1 MDMKL
6 LELNNVTVSFP
17 SPDGTMLT
25 ALEGMSLSVNQG
37 ELVAMVGPSGC
48 GKSTALNVLA
58 GQVTPVSGQVRLAGQ
73 PVEGMLPSVGYI
85 SQADTLLPWRTVL
98 DNVALAMELRGV
110 PKQERREAARALMAK
125 MGLSGF
131 EDNYPRELSG
141 GMKKRAAIARVLAVD
156 PAILMMDEPFGPLDA
171 LTKEKLQDEILTLWE
186 STGCTILYVTH
197 DLTEAIA
204 LADRVVLVSQ
214 RPGHVVREYS
224 IDLPR
229 PRRVMD
235 VKFLPRFV
243 ELEQAIWH
251 DLQTELRRGEE
262 RA

>member
-1 MDMKL
+1 MKL
-6 LELNNVTVSFP
+6 LELNDVTVSFQ
-17 SPDGTMLT
+17 SPDGSRMT
-25 ALEGMSLSVNQG
+25 ALRDMSLSVEQG
-37 ELVAMVGPSGC
+37 ELVALVGPSGC

-58 GQVTPVSGQVRLAGQ
+58 GQVRPVSGQVRLAGE
-73 PVEGMLPSVGYI
+73 PVKGVSPSVGYI

-110 PKQERREAARALMAK
+110 EKRERREAARGLMAR

-171 LTKEKLQDEILTLWE
+171 LTKEKLQDEILALWE

-197 DLTEAIA
+197 DLTEAIT
-204 LADRVVLVSQ
+204 LADRVVLMSA
-214 RPGHVVREYS
+214 RPGRVVREYP

-235 VKFLPRFV
+235 VKFSPRFV
-243 ELEQAIWH
+243 ELERAIWQ
-251 DLQTELRRGEE
+251 DLQRELLRGEE
-262 RA
+262 GQP

>member
-1 MDMKL
+1 MKL
-6 LELNNVTVSFP
+6 LELNDVTVSFQ
-17 SPDGTMLT
+17 SPDGSRMT
-25 ALEGMSLSVNQG
+25 ALRDMSLSVEQG
-37 ELVAMVGPSGC
+37 ELVALVGPSGC

-58 GQVTPVSGQVRLAGQ
+58 GQVRPVSGQVRLAGE
-73 PVEGMLPSVGYI
+73 PVKGVSPSVGYI

-110 PKQERREAARALMAK
+110 EKRERREAARGLMAR

-171 LTKEKLQDEILTLWE
+171 LTKEKLQDEILALWE

-197 DLTEAIA
+197 DLTEAIT
-204 LADRVVLVSQ
+204 LADRVVLMSA
-214 RPGHVVREYS
+214 RPGRVVREYP

-235 VKFLPRFV
+235 VKFSPRFV
-243 ELEQAIWH
+243 ELERAIWQ
-251 DLQTELRRGEE
+251 DLQGELHREE
-262 RA
+262 GAQ

>member
-1 MDMKL
+1 MKL

-17 SPDGTMLT
+17 SPDGTRLT
-25 ALEGMSLSVNQG
+25 VLDGMDLSVNKG

-73 PVEGMLPSVGYI
+73 TVEGKLPSVGYI

-110 PKQERREAARALMAK
+110 PKKERREAARALMAK

-131 EDNYPRELSG
+131 ENNYPRELSG

-171 LTKEKLQDEILTLWE
+171 LTKEKLQDEILSLWE

-214 RPGHVVREYS
+214 RPGRVVREYP

-235 VKFLPRFV
+235 VKFLPHFV
-243 ELEQAIWH
+243 ELEKAIWH
-251 DLQTELRRGEE
+251 DLQKELDQGEGA
-262 RA
+262 R